1 MSKNT
6 DRRVVLDLET
16 KRTFEEVGGRDHVNK
31 LGITVVGL
39 FNYTN
44 GQYLCFD
51 EVELGSLQN
60 LLIDASLIVGFNH
73 SAFDLPVLQP
83 YLSIDVRTLPVLD
96 IMVECEKK
104 VGHRVGLDSVAKATL
119 GVGKTGHGLD
129 AIRYY
134 REGKIKELREYCLN
148 DVKLTKEIFDYGIQ
162 HGKINYLS
170 KIGAQ
175 KKEITVDWK
184 HLKNPSP
191 SKDLSPQAQY
201 KLF

>member
-1 MSKNT
+1 M
-6 DRRVVLDLET
+6 DCRVVLDLET
-16 KRTFEEVGGRDHVNK
+16 KRTFEEVGGRDHFNK
-31 LGITVVGL
+31 LGVTVVGL
-39 FNYTN
+39 FNYAN

-148 DVKLTKEIFDYGIQ
+148 DVKVTKEIFDYGIQ

-184 HLKNPSP
+184 HLKNPP
-191 SKDLSPQAQY
+191 PLKDHTPQAQY